1 VNIKGAEMGDIEEK
15 TKSPFDSESED
26 ETIALSMDELD
37 GILSEAEIVKEAQQK
52 QRDKAE
58 NEPKEGGPEGGEET
72 GPGEPEL
79 DAIDLGEPDL
89 SEELGEIDLG
99 EIDLGEIDLGDDIG
113 EDFGEDISLP
123 EDEEIE
129 EGVISLELPSEDIDE
144 DLSHADEFD
153 ISGEIDELSPKDLE
167 DIELEVGDVD
177 TFVQDLEKE
186 FEQEGDISLEQDET
200 DTSGIA
206 EELEALDSEIE
217 ELPEEMIDL
226 ESLEAEG
233 EPFDLGIE
241 EESGE
246 AGLEEAPVLGEIDEK
261 LEGFDLEDQEA
272 FREAGIEGIEE
283 ELGDLGLPG
292 VPEEAELDETGL
304 PGMEEEEFEI
314 PAEPL
319 AAAEPSV
326 EPIEEETVVLSEEEE
341 EILTEDLDLEAEEE
355 EVVTVTG
362 EELSKLEKEG
372 EQGDKTSIDSALYN
386 DITNILRYMD
396 TLLGDLPEDKIKEFS
411 NSSYFDLYKEVFENL
426 GIE

>member
-1 VNIKGAEMGDIEEK
+1 MGDLEEK

-37 GILSEAEIVKEAQQK
+37 GILSEAEIVKETQQK
-52 QRDKAE
+52 QQDKAE
-58 NEPKEGGPEGGEET
+58 NESEE
-72 GPGEPEL
+72 GEPQL
-79 DAIDLGEPDL
+79 DEIDLGEPDL

-99 EIDLGEIDLGDDIG
+99 EIDLDDAIG

-129 EGVISLELPSEDIDE
+129 EEVISMELPSEDTDK
-144 DLSHADEFD
+144 DMSHADEFD
-153 ISGEIDELSPKDLE
+153 ISGEIDELSLKDLE

-177 TFVQDLEKE
+177 TYVQDLEEE
-186 FEQEGDISLEQDET
+186 FEQEGDISLDEDET

-206 EELEALDSEIE
+206 KEIEALDSEVE
-217 ELPEEMIDL
+217 QLPEERIDL
-226 ESLEAEG
+226 EALEAEG

-246 AGLEEAPVLGEIDEK
+246 AELEEAPVLGEKDEK

-283 ELGDLGLPG
+283 ELGDLRLPE
-292 VPEEAELDETGL
+292 VPEEMELDETGL
-304 PGMEEEEFEI
+304 PGMEEEEIEI
-314 PAEPL
+314 PVGPESSA
-319 AAAEPSV
+319 
-326 EPIEEETVVLSEEEE
+326 EPIEEETVVLSDEEE
-341 EILTEDLDLEAEEE
+341 EILAEDLDLEAEQED
-355 EVVTVTG
+355 VVTVTG

-386 DITNILRYMD
+386 DITNVLRYVD

-411 NSSYFDLYKEVFENL
+411 NSSYFDLYKEVFEKL

>member
-1 VNIKGAEMGDIEEK
+1 MGDTEEK

-52 QRDKAE
+52 QQDKAE
-58 NEPKEGGPEGGEET
+58 NESEE
-72 GPGEPEL
+72 GEPE
-79 DAIDLGEPDL
+79 AG
-89 SEELGEIDLG
+89 EELGEIDLG
-99 EIDLGEIDLGDDIG
+99 EPDLGEELGEELGKIDLDEIDLGEVDLGEEG
-113 EDFGEDISLP
+113 GEDISLP
-123 EDEEIE
+123 EGEEIE
-129 EGVISLELPSEDIDE
+129 EEAVSSEVTDE
-144 DLSHADEFD
+144 DLSQTDEFD

-177 TFVQDLEKE
+177 TYVQDLEKE
-186 FEQEGDISLEQDET
+186 FEQEGDISLDEDET
-200 DTSGIA
+200 DTSGIK
-206 EELEALDSEIE
+206 EELEALDSETE
-217 ELPEEMIDL
+217 QLPEEKIDL
-226 ESLEAEG
+226 ESLAAEG

-241 EESGE
+241 EEPGE
-246 AGLEEAPVLGEIDEK
+246 AGLEEAPVLGETDEK

-283 ELGDLGLPG
+283 ELGDLGLPE

-304 PGMEEEEFEI
+304 PGKEEEEFEI
-314 PAEPL
+314 PAEPVT
-319 AAAEPSV
+319 AA

-341 EILTEDLDLEAEEE
+341 EILTEDLDLEAEQE

-386 DITNILRYMD
+386 DITNVLRYVD
-396 TLLGDLPEDKIKEFS
+396 TLLGDLPEEKIKEFS
-411 NSSYFDLYKEVFENL
+411 NSSYFDLYKEVFEKL

>member
-1 VNIKGAEMGDIEEK
+1 MGDMEEK

-52 QRDKAE
+52 EQAEAE
-58 NEPKEGGPEGGEET
+58 NESDVGEPEVGEET
-72 GPGEPEL
+72 GLDDLDLGEDTGEPEL
-79 DAIDLGEPDL
+79 GEIDLGEPDL

-99 EIDLGEIDLGDDIG
+99 EIDLDEVDLGEDIG
-113 EDFGEDISLP
+113 DGISLP
-123 EDEEIE
+123 EDEKIVE
-129 EGVISLELPSEDIDE
+129 EAVSSEDTDE
-144 DLSHADEFD
+144 DLSQTDEFD

-177 TFVQDLEKE
+177 TYVQNLEE
-186 FEQEGDISLEQDET
+186 EIEQEEDISLDEEEA
-200 DTSGIA
+200 DISGIK
-206 EELEALDSEIE
+206 EEIETLDLEPE
-217 ELPEEMIDL
+217 ELPEESIDL

-246 AGLEEAPVLGEIDEK
+246 VELEEAPVLGEADEK
-261 LEGFDLEDQEA
+261 LEGFELEDQEA

-283 ELGDLGLPG
+283 DLDNLEL
-292 VPEEAELDETGL
+292 PEALEEVELDDTGL

-314 PAEPL
+314 PVEPV
-319 AAAEPSV
+319 AAA

-341 EILTEDLDLEAEEE
+341 EILTTDLDLEAEEE

-372 EQGDKTSIDSALYN
+372 EQEDKTSIDSTLYN
-386 DITNILRYMD
+386 DITNVLRYMD
-396 TLLGDLPEDKIKEFS
+396 SLLGDLPEEKIKEFS
-411 NSSYFDLYKEVFENL
+411 NSSYFDLYKEVFKKL
-426 GIE
+426 DI